1 MFDLL
6 DDSSETVITAGDL
19 HDLPSFPSFTHIL
32 VDFTVANFVG
42 ELVQGIHL
50 PCHSSL
56 CELNE
61 ITQFNLT
68 FIRTHKTQYWNSH
81 VRGYILP
88 FTILHS
94 IFSSPTQKQSFGA
107 LSLKKHLL
115 TRLWEMTLEQGD
127 LFLLALVVLFCRA
140 FVMAD
145 QSDFGRF
152 LEGQNSVDWD
162 LVVIMMGNMLDRMDL
177 FNKKM
182 EFLKFVQTVE
192 NDNSSESC

>member
-1 MFDLL
+1 MKLL
-6 DDSSETVITAGDL
+6 NSIS
-19 HDLPSFPSFTHIL
+19 HSFELIKLNIGIPM
-32 VDFTVANFVG
+32 FVG
-42 ELVQGIHL
+42 IFF
-50 PCHSSL
+50 HSPS
-56 CELNE
+56 
-61 ITQFNLT
+61 
-68 FIRTHKTQYWNSH
+68 
-81 VRGYILP
+81 
-88 FTILHS
+88 S
-94 IFSSPTQKQSFGA
+94 IPFSSPTKSQSFGA

-182 EFLKFVQTVE
+182 EFLKFVKQSKMTILRSPV
-192 NDNSSESC
+192 SRCLYVMLV